1 MFAFVEDDVMRRR
14 KAFTLIELMIVVV
27 IVAILAASAYP
38 IYRSVVS
45 RAYEAEVLSGISL
58 FRTAQ
63 RMYRAE
69 YGRYGT
75 QADLENGDLLGGDD
89 YRDMK
94 YVNYSDYGFSATAA
108 DTYTIEW
115 DGDIDG
121 YKYDKLTMDQT
132 GNIGRIE

>member
-1 MFAFVEDDVMRRR
+1 MRRR

-45 RAYEAEVLSGISL
+45 RAYEAEILSGISL

-75 QADLENGDLLGGDD
+75 QPDLEDADLLGGED

-94 YVNYSDYGFSATAA
+94 YVDYSDYTFSATAV
-108 DTYTIEW
+108 DVYTIEW

-121 YKYDKLTMDQT
+121 YKYDKLTMNQA
-132 GNIGRIE
+132 GNIVRIE

>member
-1 MFAFVEDDVMRRR
+1 MRGR

-45 RAYEAEVLSGISL
+45 RAYEAEVLSGMAV

-63 RMYRAE
+63 RLYRAE

-75 QADLENGDLLGGDD
+75 QADLENGDYLGGED
-89 YRDMK
+89 YQDMK
-94 YVNYSDYGFSATAA
+94 YVDYGDYGFSATAA

-121 YKYDKLTMDQT
+121 YKYDTVEMDQT
-132 GNIGRIE
+132 GNIARTE

>member
-1 MFAFVEDDVMRRR
+1 MFALMEGDVMRRR

-45 RAYEAEVLSGISL
+45 RAYEAEILSGISV

-75 QADLENGDLLGGDD
+75 QVDLENGDLLGGED

-94 YVNYSDYGFSATAA
+94 YVNYSDYTFSATAV
-108 DTYTIEW
+108 DTYTIQW
-115 DGDIDG
+115 DGEIDG

-132 GNIGRIE
+132 GNIARIE